1 MVDGGYSRRR
11 ERQRRRA
18 PLPGNREDRSNK
30 EGDGVLGVVSS
41 EGAGAVGSGK
51 MEAAG
56 RMKGM
61 VRGKSLQ
68 AEEAARLSRNSKAF
82 LRAKVCIH

>member
-1 MVDGGYSRRR
+1 MV
-11 ERQRRRA
+11 
-18 PLPGNREDRSNK
+18 
-30 EGDGVLGVVSS
+30 GVVSS
-41 EGAGAVGSGK
+41 EGAGAVGRGK

-56 RMKGM
+56 GMKGM

-82 LRAKVCIH
+82 LRAKVRFHCRSFASSFSFAGVGLQ